1 MKPHIKKTR
10 SICPRSA
17 TVPVFLRLSPME
29 AREWK
34 KALGV
39 ARTLYPQLYTKG
51 LVEQIAKAALA
62 YWEKTT

>member
-1 MKPHIKKTR
+1 
-10 SICPRSA
+10 
-17 TVPVFLRLSPME
+17 ME

>member
-1 MKPHIKKTR
+1 MKPHIKK
-10 SICPRSA
+10 PRGRKTA
-17 TVPVFLRLSPME
+17 TVPVFLRLSPGE
-29 AREWK
+29 SETWK
-34 KALGV
+34 KALNV